1 MEQARLT
8 EDTLFLACTRPA
20 MVWGVPIEAMAGN
33 AMLTSLVFI
42 LMKNPLY
49 GVVGIGLHVVFR
61 ALADRDHNGFRVLFL
76 WLETK
81 GRSRNGSLWGGSS
94 ASPLD
99 LRPVRQAWELR
110 VHA

>member
-1 MEQARLT
+1 MAGGLT

-20 MVWGVPIEAMAGN
+20 MVWGVPIEAMAIN

-49 GVVGIGLHVVFR
+49 GAIGIGLHVVFR
-61 ALADRDHNGFRVLFL
+61 ALASRDHNAFRVLLL
-76 WLETK
+76 WVETK
-81 GRSRNGSLWGGSS
+81 GRSRNGSYWGGSS
-94 ASPLD
+94 VSPAE
-99 LRPVRQAWELR
+99 LRPVRRAWELC